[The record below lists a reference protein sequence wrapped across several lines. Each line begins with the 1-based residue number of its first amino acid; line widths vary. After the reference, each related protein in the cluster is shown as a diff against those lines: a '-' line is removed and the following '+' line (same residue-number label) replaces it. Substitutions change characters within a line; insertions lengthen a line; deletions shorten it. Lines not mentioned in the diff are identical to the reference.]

1 VFIVSN
7 DPVSCATHTHTRA
20 RAHPT
25 DHSCEWCLS
34 WSMIAGCPQHAPAPC
49 GGTVDLIWINKA
61 NFKRLKEGGNAYGP
75 WANRVPSAANFDW
88 FSPVIAFDQGTPT
101 QGYEMPYNVAQVVFF
116 HNTNEVGFLQF
127 LLGSSARSRHRPL
140 GRGVAAICHL
150 PIGEGHPTSHFILA
164 ELTISSVLG

>member
-1 VFIVSN
+1 
-7 DPVSCATHTHTRA
+7 
-20 RAHPT
+20 
-25 DHSCEWCLS
+25 
-34 WSMIAGCPQHAPAPC
+34 MIAGCPQHAPAPC

-127 LLGSSARSRHRPL
+127 LLGSSARSRYHPL
-140 GRGVAAICHL
+140 LGASLRSGIAPRSGASRKIAQTDHF
-150 PIGEGHPTSHFILA
+150 EGF
-164 ELTISSVLG
+164 

>member
-1 VFIVSN
+1 
-7 DPVSCATHTHTRA
+7 
-20 RAHPT
+20 
-25 DHSCEWCLS
+25 
-34 WSMIAGCPQHAPAPC
+34 MIAGCPQHAPAPC

-116 HNTNEVGFLQF
+116 HNTNEISRDAAPANIGAIFAWAKANPNRFSYANPTTSFTGEVFVVHAFYHYAGKAAG
-127 LLGSSARSRHRPL
+127 GSWTDFNGAFNENL
-140 GRGVAAICHL
+140 YV
-150 PIGEGHPTSHFILA
+150 PTLSHFRLA
-164 ELTISSVLG
+164 SRSTVC